1 MVGWHH
7 QVDGHESEQTP
18 GDSEGQGSLTPCSP
32 WGCKESDMTQQLN
45 NVPPPPI
52 LLSVTRS
59 SFLTHSPTDVI
70 LCLHTF
76 DGSSFPTEQSSGRE
90 HVSSPPLHERP
101 LSSEPSQSGLS
112 IFFSSWLMESYPSL
126 RLNSRTT
133 SFPKSPLINS
143 IHNVLSFG
151 TKTEQDPEGPSWGQ
165 ILYMSFVSCL
175 WGKGFSLLDL
185 PSLSTKGQ
193 IPTVTNQGMEEKQ
206 KKKKGAIKNQ

>member
-133 SFPKSPLINS
+133 SFPKSPLIDS

-151 TKTEQDPEGPSWGQ
+151 TKTEQDPEGPSW
-165 ILYMSFVSCL
+165 YKSFLCPHFLFVGNRLHSA
-175 WGKGFSLLDL
+175 SLAF
-185 PSLSTKGQ
+185 LSSKGQ
-193 IPTVTNQGMEEKQ
+193 RLIL
-206 KKKKGAIKNQ
+206 KKGKEYRNKGRGIRKQR